1 MGVRSEVGFI
11 PPLDGMRGV
20 AVLWVMLFHFAA
32 LAAARGDPWIEAMG
46 TIPILDAVIR
56 NGYLGVDLF
65 FLISG
70 FLLTLPW
77 FLHARAGDAA
87 PRARA
92 FYLRRVR
99 RIVPAYYLQLL
110 VLFAIVLPLLLGIDY
125 WKHDLY
131 VILYNAFAHAA
142 FVHNLSPL
150 SSASMSVNGALW
162 TLAVEAQYYL
172 FLPLLAPLFVRAP
185 VIATIAAFIA
195 ATLWQLASRHGF
207 DALVAWQMAMGA
219 HWKWPESTVRHLLVT
234 QLPAYLGHFALGT
247 LLGRAWLAWRDRS
260 LGDRS
265 FPYLFAAGAAAL
277 AALLRYL
284 GSGVAVWG
292 DYTWLLS
299 TLCLGALLF
308 AAAAGK
314 GPVARALLTRGPLA
328 FLGRISY
335 SAYLYHLLVLAV
347 LLKHADAFPRIAV
360 FPIFLAATVALS
372 WLSWRFIEQPWQIMG
387 SDPNSRREN

>member
-32 LAAARGDPWIEAMG
+32 LGAGRGDPWIEAMDKL
-46 TIPILDAVIR
+46 PLLDAVIR

-77 FLHARAGDAA
+77 FLHARAGEAA
-87 PRARA
+87 PRARE
-92 FYLRRVR
+92 FYPRRVR
-99 RIVPAYYLQLL
+99 RIVPAYYLQLV

-125 WKHDLY
+125 WKRDLY
-131 VILYNAFAHAA
+131 VILYNGFAHAA

-172 FLPLLAPLFVRAP
+172 VLPLLAPLFVRAP

-195 ATLWQLASRHGF
+195 ATLWQLASRHGL
-207 DALVAWQMAMGA
+207 DGLVAWQMAMGA
-219 HWKWPESTVRHLLVT
+219 HWKWSEATVRHLLVT
-234 QLPAYLGHFALGT
+234 QFPAYLGHFALGT
-247 LLGRAWLAWRDRS
+247 LLGRAWLEWRDRA
-260 LGDRS
+260 LGRRS

-277 AALLRYL
+277 AALLGYL

-308 AAAAGK
+308 AAAAGN
-314 GPVARALLTRGPLA
+314 GPIARALLAKGPLA

-347 LLKHADAFPRIAV
+347 LLKHADALPRYAV
-360 FPIFLAATVALS
+360 FPIFLAATLALS
-372 WLSWRFIEQPWQIMG
+372 WLSWRFIEQPLL
-387 SDPNSRREN
+387 RKK

>member
-1 MGVRSEVGFI
+1 MGVRSEVGAI
-11 PPLDGMRGV
+11 PPLDGVRGI

-32 LAAARGDPWIEAMG
+32 LAGGRGDPWIEAMDKF
-46 TIPILDAVIR
+46 PLLDAVIR

-65 FLISG
+65 FLLSG

-77 FLHARAGDAA
+77 FLHARAGVAA
-87 PRARA
+87 PRTRE
-92 FYLRRVR
+92 FYLRRIR
-99 RIVPAYYLQLL
+99 RIVPAYYAQL
-110 VLFAIVLPLLLGIDY
+110 VILFAIVLPLLLGIDY

-131 VILYNAFAHAA
+131 VILYNVFAHAA

-172 FLPLLAPLFVRAP
+172 LLPLLAPLFVRAP
-185 VIATIAAFIA
+185 VVATIAAFIA
-195 ATLWQLASRHGF
+195 AAAWQLASRHGF

-219 HWKWPESTVRHLLVT
+219 HWKWSEAIVRHLLVT

-247 LLGRAWLAWRDRS
+247 LLGRAWLEWRDRAP
-260 LGDRS
+260 GRRS

-277 AALLRYL
+277 AALLGYL
-284 GSGVAVWG
+284 RSGIAVWG
-292 DYTWLLS
+292 DYTWMLS
-299 TLCLGALLF
+299 TLCLGTLLF

-314 GPVARALLTRGPLA
+314 GPIARALLARGPLA

-347 LLKHADAFPRIAV
+347 LLKHADTLPRAAV
-360 FPIFLAATVALS
+360 FPVFMFATVALS
-372 WLSWRFIEQPWQIMG
+372 WLSWHFIEQPWQKI
-387 SDPNSRREN
+387 RV